1 MKKILIV
8 DDDRDVFESMKIVL
22 ETEGYRVEWA
32 TNGKEA
38 IDKAKA
44 GKPDLIILDVMMN
57 TDDEGFQLTYSMKQN
72 SELSTIPIIMV
83 TSIGTKT
90 GFSFD
95 KRRDE
100 DFLPVNEFLEK
111 PVDPKVLVDK
121 VRENLGH

>member
-22 ETEGYRVEWA
+22 EAEGYGVDWA
-32 TNGKEA
+32 TNGTEA
-38 IDKAKA
+38 IEKAKA
-44 GKPDLIILDVMMN
+44 GKPDLMILDVMMN
-57 TDDEGFQLTYSMKQN
+57 TDDEGFQVSYRMKQDP
-72 SELSTIPIIMV
+72 ELLHIPIVMV
-83 TSIGTKT
+83 TSVGTKT

-95 KRRDE
+95 RNKDQ

>member
-22 ETEGYRVEWA
+22 EAEGYAVDWA
-32 TNGKEA
+32 VNGTEA
-38 IDKAKA
+38 IAKA
-44 GKPDLIILDVMMN
+44 TSGRPDLMILDVMMT
-57 TDDEGFQLTYSMKQN
+57 TDDEGFQVSYAMRKDPQLTH
-72 SELSTIPIIMV
+72 IPIVMV
-83 TSIGTKT
+83 TSVGSKT

-95 KRRDE
+95 RNRDQ